1 MNFSNRKDFWNGE
14 SFPHKNQSMKIIA
27 SLVLT
32 LLLSGFSHAVEVPL
46 DAKESFLKFT
56 GHAFMHDFNGEAK
69 EFSGSAQIDSQK
81 PEIVLSAK
89 IDIQAATMTTF
100 ESARDRNMFKWLH
113 VDVNP
118 AINFQLNEVKRVNGH
133 PVDATKDHPSQ
144 FTVGGVFT
152 LNKTRRPLETKAL
165 GWREGK
171 WLVVT
176 GTTKINTA
184 DHGLPEVRQLFMTV
198 DKKVDVVFR
207 LVFDLPPELQIP
219 AQH

>member
-1 MNFSNRKDFWNGE
+1 
-14 SFPHKNQSMKIIA
+14 MKSIL

-32 LLLSGFSHAVEVPL
+32 LLLSGFLSAAEVPL
-46 DAKESFLKFT
+46 DVKQSFLKFT

-81 PEIVLSAK
+81 PESVLSAR
-89 IDIQAATMTTF
+89 IDIQAAKMTTF
-100 ESARDRNMFKWLH
+100 ESTRDRNMLDWLH

-118 AINFQLNEVKRVNGH
+118 GISFHLTKVKLVAGNPTR
-133 PVDATKDHPSQ
+133 ATKDHPSQ
-144 FTVGGVFT
+144 FVVGGGFT
-152 LNKTRRPLETKAL
+152 LNKTTRTLETQAL

-184 DHGLPEVRQLFMTV
+184 DHGLPEIRQFFMTV
-198 DKKVDVVFR
+198 DKQVDIAFR

-219 AQH
+219 ARH